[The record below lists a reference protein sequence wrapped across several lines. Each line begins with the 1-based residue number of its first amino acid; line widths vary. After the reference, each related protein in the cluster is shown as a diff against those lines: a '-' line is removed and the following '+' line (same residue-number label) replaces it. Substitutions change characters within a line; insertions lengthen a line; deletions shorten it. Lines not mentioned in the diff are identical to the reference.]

1 MYNNELN
8 TFLLVAKNG
17 SFSGAAKEM
26 YVSKNAVMQQINLLE
41 SHLDLT
47 LFNRT
52 THGVTLTNAGRV
64 FVEEAQKILELSEQI
79 DQNLARYK
87 NTIFVGSGFLNPP
100 ILIKKIWHQFLKINP
115 KSRIDFIEI
124 ADYENLSRN
133 IDLFEGCYAEK
144 PFLRQGFSFCKCTT
158 SKLVAIMPPSDP
170 LVKRNELRIS
180 DLEERQVVIPDDSA
194 YRSMHEIEKFLQDKI
209 SNIKLEKYNSLTTAV
224 VNNAQIRDAIL
235 LVPDYLGTLANP
247 NLVKKVDWDLKID
260 YGLYYR
266 PDSSELCQ
274 KLIETIKREFNN
286 INFRFRKFE

>member
-26 YVSKNAVMQQINLLE
+26 YISKNAVMQQINLLE

-64 FVEEAQKILELSEQI
+64 FVEEAHKILELSAQVN
-79 DQNLARYK
+79 QSLAKYK

-100 ILIKKIWHQFLKINP
+100 ILIKKIWHSFLKENL
-115 KSRIDFIEI
+115 KSRIKFIEI
-124 ADYENLSRN
+124 ADYENLSKN

-170 LVKRNELRIS
+170 LIRRNELRIS
-180 DLEERQVVIPDDSA
+180 DLEGRQVVILDDSA
-194 YRSMHEIEKFLQDKI
+194 YKSMHEIEKILQDKI
-209 SNIKLEKYNSLTTAV
+209 SDIKLEKYNSLTTAV
-224 VNNAQIRDAIL
+224 VNDAQIRDEIM
-235 LVPDYLGTLANP
+235 LVPDYMSLLADP
-247 NLVKKVDWDLKID
+247 NLIKKVDWDLKID

-274 KLIETIKREFNN
+274 KLIEEIKNN
-286 INFRFRKFE
+286 FSGK